1 MDQDEDFK
9 KKRQEFSINIRKNNR
24 EQIIMKRRNLDSSE
38 NTMNEKKEFII
49 VDENLRTALEKY
61 LLFHIDYLMNN
72 LIKINWIS

>member
-38 NTMNEKKEFII
+38 NTMNEKK
-49 VDENLRTALEKY
+49 
-61 LLFHIDYLMNN
+61 
-72 LIKINWIS
+72 

>member
-1 MDQDEDFK
+1 
-9 KKRQEFSINIRKNNR
+9 
-24 EQIIMKRRNLDSSE
+24 MKRRNLDSSE

-72 LIKINWIS
+72 LIKINWMS